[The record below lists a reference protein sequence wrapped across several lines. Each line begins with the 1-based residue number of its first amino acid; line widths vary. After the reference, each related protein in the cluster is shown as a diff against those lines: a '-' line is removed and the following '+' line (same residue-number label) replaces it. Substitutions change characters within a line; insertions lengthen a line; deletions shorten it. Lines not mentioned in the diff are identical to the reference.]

1 MVRYL
6 ALLLVLLMM
15 LSGCVVVHS
24 EKHVAAGSSTA
35 VSQSQADAC
44 IE

>member
-6 ALLLVLLMM
+6 ALLLVLLIV

-24 EKHVAAGSSTA
+24 EKQMAMTCVSAEASSSAALL
-35 VSQSQADAC
+35 Q
-44 IE
+44 